1 MAQLSCINA
10 IWSNDLNG
18 DGYPDLVLGG
28 NQFGFMP
35 QFERLD
41 ASLGD
46 ILINDGKGN
55 FVWQPV
61 ATTGLHLRGEVRDM
75 VTVKTTNGDCLLVLQ
90 NNDYPLL
97 YRAGALNKMK

>member
-10 IWSNDLNG
+10 IYSADLNG
-18 DGYPDLVLGG
+18 DGFADLVLGC

-46 ILINDGKGN
+46 ILLNDKKGDLYGGCCNDGASYQGE
-55 FVWQPV
+55 
-61 ATTGLHLRGEVRDM
+61 LRDIVSVNTRAGKR
-75 VTVKTTNGDCLLVLQ
+75 LLFLQ

-97 YRAGALNKMK
+97 YKPGLLNKMK

>member
-10 IWSNDLNG
+10 IYSADLNG
-18 DGYPDLVLGG
+18 DGFADLVLGC

-46 ILINDGKGN
+46 ILLNDKKGG
-55 FVWQPV
+55 FIWED
-61 ATTGLHLRGEVRDM
+61 AAMTGLHIRGELRDI
-75 VTVKTTNGDCLLVLQ
+75 VSVNTRTGKRLLFLQ

-97 YRAGALNKMK
+97 YKPGLLNKMK